1 MTGLSLGFDSLYKWW
16 ALAQRSNCHVPL
28 FFRLLVSY
36 QSQISINTKGHG
48 DIHDLTDQVAA
59 VVTASEIQT
68 GTVNIFNVGS
78 TAAVGTIEFE
88 PGLKVD
94 LPAILDKLI
103 PPSRHYGH
111 EQAWHDGNGH
121 SHLQAT
127 LLGPSLTVPVA
138 EGKLALGTWQQ
149 IFHLECDVRGRQR
162 TVIITVLGD

>member
-1 MTGLSLGFDSLYKWW
+1 M
-16 ALAQRSNCHVPL
+16 
-28 FFRLLVSY
+28 SY
-36 QSQISINTKGHG
+36 QQQIVVQTKGHG
-48 DIHDLTDQVAA
+48 QMHDLTGQIAA
-59 VVTASEIQT
+59 IVSSSGVQT

-88 PGLKVD
+88 PGLKQD

-103 PPSRHYGH
+103 PPSRSYGH

-127 LLGPSLTVPVA
+127 LLGPSLTVPIA
-138 EGKLALGTWQQ
+138 EGKLVLGTWQQ

-162 TVIITVLGD
+162 TIVVTVVGD